1 MWFKISV
8 KNEGTQFYKGL
19 SEIKSCSSS
28 PYNEI
33 ICIMLGIQA
42 VSKPRSEEDNLIEMK
57 DKEHQVAANKMIA
70 TCAT

>member
-1 MWFKISV
+1 
-8 KNEGTQFYKGL
+8 
-19 SEIKSCSSS
+19 
-28 PYNEI
+28 
-33 ICIMLGIQA
+33 MLGIQA